1 MQLILLMLL
10 LLSGKT
16 DIGAVV
22 PLIEQVAGGE
32 GKALID
38 EVTGVAQAVK
48 ALSPAPAAEGAAP
61 AEGAGAAF
69 PLSPVAGLAD
79 ADIAGALSAYISSE
93 Q

>member
-16 DIGAVV
+16 DIAAVA

-38 EVTGVAQAVK
+38 EVNSVAQAVK
-48 ALSPAPAAEGAAP
+48 ALSPAPA

-79 ADIAGALSAYISSE
+79 ADIAGALSAYIASG

>member
-16 DIGAVV
+16 DIGAVA

-38 EVTGVAQAVK
+38 EVNSVAQAVK

-69 PLSPVAGLAD
+69 PPPPLNPIQRSWT
-79 ADIAGALSAYISSE
+79 SSDVPPTHE
-93 Q
+93 